1 VASSSHKLETVT
13 RACGILRLFAD
24 DRQTLTLKQV
34 VERTGFER
42 TICFRLLRTLEQEGL
57 LRKADGR
64 TYSSNVRFPAEK
76 RYRIGYASQTH
87 DSFSG
92 AISQGIRW
100 AATEHNIDI
109 IELDNKYSAKTAI
122 RNAEQFIKGGA
133 DLVIEFQTYERIA
146 PRLSRMF
153 KEAVIP
159 VIALDIPHPNAT
171 FLGVDNHRVGLLA
184 GRALLKAAQRQ
195 WAGRC
200 DDVLLLDLVIAGS
213 VPHLRISSAEAVLK
227 KGLLGDY
234 AICHLESRGE
244 FMHSFELTRRHLQRS
259 PRRRTLLT
267 GVNDFAV
274 LGALRAFEEAGWS
287 DSCIAVSVGGC
298 PEARRE
304 LRLPSNRLAACVA
317 FFPERYGESLILLAL
332 DILNQRSP
340 PSAVYMPIQLIT
352 SRSVDDLYPRDIF
365 VDSDQTDFVH

>member
-1 VASSSHKLETVT
+1 MTSSSYKLETVM
-13 RACGILRLFAD
+13 RACEVLRLFAD

-64 TYSSNVRFPAEK
+64 RFSSNVRVLTEK
-76 RYRIGYASQTH
+76 RYRIGYASQAH

-100 AATEHNIDI
+100 AATEHNVDI
-109 IELDNKYSAKTAI
+109 IELDNEYSAKTAI
-122 RNAEQFIKGGA
+122 RNAEQFIKRGV
-133 DLVIEFQTYERIA
+133 DLVIEFQTYERIG
-146 PRLSRMF
+146 PRLSHMF
-153 KEAVIP
+153 EEAVIP
-159 VIALDIPHPNAT
+159 VIALEIPHPNAV

-184 GRALLKAAQRQ
+184 GKALLKAAQRQ

-200 DDVLLLDLVIAGS
+200 DDVLFLDLVIAGS
-213 VPHLRISSAEAVLK
+213 VPHLRISGAEAVLR
-227 KGLLGDY
+227 KGLIGNY

-244 FMHSFELTRRHLQRS
+244 FMRSFELTRKHLGTS

-274 LGALRAFEEAGWS
+274 LGALRAFEEAGRS
-287 DSCIAVSVGGC
+287 DSCIAVSVGGS

-317 FFPERYGESLILLAL
+317 FFPERYGESVILLAL
-332 DILNQRSP
+332 DILNQRGS
-340 PSAVYMPIQLIT
+340 PSAVYMPVQLIT
-352 SRSVDDLYPRDIF
+352 SRNVNDLYPRDIF
-365 VDSDQTDFVH
+365 AGSDGADFAH